1 MLFFLRVHLSVIVVK
16 PASSAVLYYC
26 QTSLGDQLCITI
38 VNFPYFRVH
47 MSVII
52 AKPALETT
60 CFILLSNLP
69 YSPSVYNYCETFLGD
84 LPIATINPLLEN
96 QVE

>member
-1 MLFFLRVHLSVIVVK
+1 MLFFLRVHLCVIVVK

-26 QTSLGDQLCITI
+26 QTSLGDQWFITI
-38 VNFPYFRVH
+38 VKCPYFRVH
-47 MSVII
+47 LYVII
-52 AKPALETT
+52 VKPVLETT
-60 CFILLSNLP
+60 CFILLSHLP

-84 LPIATINPLLEN
+84 LPTATFNPLLEN